1 MAQRTKRSKKATAKP
16 GQTGRPVINEEE
28 GWRGLWMR
36 LSESTRHVVCLL
48 FLLAVSLAFFAP
60 IHFSGRT
67 LAAGDI
73 VNWRATAA
81 DLIEYEEATGEE
93 PLWAPNAFAGMPG
106 YKIYYPLVVPQID
119 DVPRLL
125 RRVIWP
131 TSHFIFL
138 LAGAYLLI
146 FFLTKNNLAGVLGAV
161 GYGLTT
167 YLHLLLVAGHNSKF
181 VALAFAPWLVL
192 AFAYALKKPKLLS
205 GLLFAIALA
214 VHLRAGHEQITYY
227 LAFLLG
233 FWWLVEAI
241 GAVRHGRLKSFGV
254 ATSWMVLGTVL
265 ALLMVAQPFLPLLE
279 YKEYTIRGSA
289 GAADAGALDWSYAMS
304 WSQGFSELVTLLI
317 ADAFGGGGSTY
328 WGPKPFTAGPH
339 YVGGIVILLAILAV
353 WRVRRNVVWGLAI
366 GVFFMI
372 LFSLG
377 EHLAWFNRLFFDYF
391 PLFDAF
397 RVPETWLSVVAF
409 SLAILAAFGINEAV
423 RREPS
428 PEQDRRQTRAI
439 YTVLGIVGGFVL
451 LLFLARS
458 TLFDFERPNER
469 QEISYQIAQSNNV
482 SPTDPR
488 VTQAAEQ
495 YVTRVKEERVDG
507 FTSDALRT
515 LLFIAL
521 AGLALFLYRRG
532 SIPAWVLQSA
542 LTLLIL
548 IDLWGVGRRYLN
560 EDALAPVSQIE
571 DQIQTYDFDR
581 FLIEQ
586 GGEERGKFRV
596 LSLEGNPQTTARP
609 SYYFES
615 LGGYHGAKLRVY
627 QDFLDHLLLD
637 SATGLPNEQI
647 LDMMNTRYVVSPGP
661 FPGMELVFQ
670 SETGFAVLENPD
682 VLPRAFF
689 VGQVE
694 TVQSPDEMLTRLQ
707 DSAFEPSQ
715 TAVVL
720 EELALT
726 PAPVDSGAMAAA
738 ELVSYSPHEIEW
750 NVRTDAP
757 RLLVVSEVYYPAG
770 WKARI
775 DGEEVPILRTNYL
788 LRGVVVPEGEHTVT
802 MSFEPRGHRLGVLIS
817 GLATALVYGGTLLLF
832 GLAYFRKRKPEKTGE
847 ETTEAA

>member
-1 MAQRTKRSKKATAKP
+1 MAQRTKRSKKATVRP
-16 GQTGRPVINEEE
+16 GQTGTTVRNEEE

-48 FLLAVSLAFFAP
+48 FLLAVSLTFFAP
-60 IHFSGRT
+60 LHFSGKS

-73 VNWRATAA
+73 VNWRATAS

-131 TSHFIFL
+131 SSHFIFL
-138 LAGAYLLI
+138 LVGTYLLV
-146 FFLTKNNLAGVLGAV
+146 FFLTKNSLAGVLAAV

-192 AFAYALKKPKLLS
+192 AFAYALKKPRLLS

-241 GAVRHGRLKSFGV
+241 GAVRNGRLKPFGT
-254 ATSWMVLGTVL
+254 ATGWMVLGTVL
-265 ALLMVAQPFLPLLE
+265 AVLMVAQPFLPLLE

-289 GAADAGALDWSYAMS
+289 GSGAAGALDWSYAMS

-317 ADAFGGGGSTY
+317 ADAFGGGGSAY

-339 YVGGIVILLAILAV
+339 YVGGIIVLLAILAV

-366 GVFFMI
+366 GVFVMI

-377 EHLAWFNRLFFDYF
+377 EHLTWFNRLFFDYF

-409 SLAILAAFGINEAV
+409 GLAILAAFGIDEVV

-428 PEQDRRQTRAI
+428 PELDRRRTRSI
-439 YTVLGIVGGFVL
+439 YTVIGVVGGFVL
-451 LLFLARS
+451 LLFLARGAF
-458 TLFDFERPNER
+458 FDFERPNER
-469 QEISYQIAQSNNV
+469 QEIALQIAQSNNV
-482 SPTDPR
+482 APSDPR
-488 VTQAAEQ
+488 VIQTADQ
-495 YVTRVKEERVDG
+495 YVMQAKEERAGD

-515 LLFIAL
+515 LLFVAL
-521 AGLALFLYRRG
+521 AGLVLFLYRRG
-532 SIPAWVLQSA
+532 SIPAWALQTA
-542 LTLLIL
+542 LALLVL

-560 EDALAPVSQIE
+560 EEALVPAGQIE

-581 FLIEQ
+581 YLIEQ
-586 GGEERGKFRV
+586 GGDERGRFRV
-596 LSLEGNPQTTARP
+596 LSLEGNPQTSARP
-609 SYYFES
+609 SHYFES

-627 QDFLDHLLLD
+627 QDFLDHLLFD
-637 SATGLPNEQI
+637 PATGMPSEQV
-647 LDMMNTRYVVSPGP
+647 LDLMNTRYVVSPGP
-661 FPGMELVFQ
+661 IPGMEQVFQ
-670 SETGFAVLENPD
+670 SETGLVVLENPD

-689 VGQVE
+689 TSEVE
-694 TVQSPDEMLTRLQ
+694 TVETPEALLARMQDPGFDARQTGLLLDGVEM
-707 DSAFEPSQ
+707 P
-715 TAVVL
+715 
-720 EELALT
+720 
-726 PAPVDSGAMAAA
+726 PAPVDSGTVAEA
-738 ELVSYSPHEIEW
+738 ELVSYTPHEIVW
-750 NVRTDAP
+750 NVRSDAQ
-757 RLLVVSEVYYPAG
+757 RLLVVSEIYYPAG
-770 WKARI
+770 WKAEI
-775 DGEEVPILRTNYL
+775 DGEETPILRTDYL

-817 GLATALVYGGTLLLF
+817 GLATAVVYGGTLLVL
-832 GLAYFRKRKPEKTGE
+832 GLAFYQKRKPERSGEKTTGVS
-847 ETTEAA
+847 